1 MTDDWGGSDGY
12 WGSPQDNQ
20 QEPQSQTQQG
30 IPGMS
35 PMAPQQAPFSMQA
48 GGAFPQNQGFPQAN
62 PQPAQQGDFSQANPQ
77 LVQQGDFPQ
86 AAQQGDFPQAVQQG
100 DFPQANQQPAQQGN
114 TSTPQQEKPK
124 TDTKPFIMIAVIL
137 VVIAVVTIGVYF
149 FQRGIKEKN
158 TASITTS
165 QQAHANSNKR
175 QSESSKNSHS
185 QGITSDPSEKE
196 SNTQEKSPDTSW
208 DSTKDDSGKATDA
221 RGLSEVGSLPDVASR
236 GSSGAIVASKHVYA
250 LDKGYVY
257 SLELSLSTGNSNS
270 VEFFVSKDNFDK
282 INTGTIVS
290 VEYVKYSDG
299 RVGISSINSN
309 SNSSE
314 N

>member
-1 MTDDWGGSDGY
+1 
-12 WGSPQDNQ
+12 
-20 QEPQSQTQQG
+20 
-30 IPGMS
+30 MS

-62 PQPAQQGDFSQANPQ
+62 PQP
-77 LVQQGDFPQ
+77 
-86 AAQQGDFPQAVQQG
+86 AQQGDFPQAVQQG

-175 QSESSKNSHS
+175 QSKSSKNSHS

>member
-35 PMAPQQAPFSMQA
+35 PMAPQQASFSMQA

-62 PQPAQQGDFSQANPQ
+62 PQPAQQGDF
-77 LVQQGDFPQ
+77 PQ
-86 AAQQGDFPQAVQQG
+86 AAQQG

-175 QSESSKNSHS
+175 QSESSKNLHS

-196 SNTQEKSPDTSW
+196 NNTQEKSPDTSW

>member
-62 PQPAQQGDFSQANPQ
+62 PQP
-77 LVQQGDFPQ
+77 
-86 AAQQGDFPQAVQQG
+86 AQQGDFPQAVQQG

-175 QSESSKNSHS
+175 HSESSKNLHS

-196 SNTQEKSPDTSW
+196 NNTQEKSPDTSW

>member
-1 MTDDWGGSDGY
+1 MADDWGGSDGY

-48 GGAFPQNQGFPQAN
+48 GGAFPQNQANPQLAQQGDFPQATQQGDFPQAN
-62 PQPAQQGDFSQANPQ
+62 PQPAQQGDFPQANP
-77 LVQQGDFPQ
+77 
-86 AAQQGDFPQAVQQG
+86 
-100 DFPQANQQPAQQGN
+100 QPAQQGD
-114 TSTPQQEKPK
+114 TSTSQQEKPK

-137 VVIAVVTIGVYF
+137 LVIAVVTVGVYF
-149 FQRGIKEKN
+149 FQKGIKEKN

-175 QSESSKNSHS
+175 QSESSKNPRS
-185 QGITSDPSEKE
+185 QGTTSDPSEKE
-196 SNTQEKSPDTSW
+196 NNTQEKSPDTSW
-208 DSTKDDSGKATDA
+208 DSAKEDSGKTADA

>member
-62 PQPAQQGDFSQANPQ
+62 PQPAQQGDFPQA
-77 LVQQGDFPQ
+77 VQQGDFPQ
-86 AAQQGDFPQAVQQG
+86 AAQQG

-175 QSESSKNSHS
+175 QSESSKNPHS

-196 SNTQEKSPDTSW
+196 NNTQEKSPDTSW

>member
-1 MTDDWGGSDGY
+1 MADDWGGSDGY

-35 PMAPQQAPFSMQA
+35 PVAPQQV
-48 GGAFPQNQGFPQAN
+48 GGAFPQNQDFPQAS
-62 PQPAQQGDFSQANPQ
+62 PQPAQQGDFPQ
-77 LVQQGDFPQ
+77 PAQQGDFPQ
-86 AAQQGDFPQAVQQG
+86 PAQQGDFPQAS
-100 DFPQANQQPAQQGN
+100 PQPVQQGN

-137 VVIAVVTIGVYF
+137 LVIAVVTIGVYF

-165 QQAHANSNKR
+165 QQAHVNSNKR
-175 QSESSKNSHS
+175 QSESSKNPHS
-185 QGITSDPSEKE
+185 QGITSGPSEKE
-196 SNTQEKSPDTSW
+196 NNTQEKSPDTSW
-208 DSTKDDSGKATDA
+208 DSAKEDSGKTSDA

>member
-1 MTDDWGGSDGY
+1 MADDWGGSDGY

-48 GGAFPQNQGFPQAN
+48 GGAFPQNQANPQLAQQGDFPQATQQGDFQQAN
-62 PQPAQQGDFSQANPQ
+62 PQPAQQGDFPQANPQ
-77 LVQQGDFPQ
+77 PV
-86 AAQQGDFPQAVQQG
+86 
-100 DFPQANQQPAQQGN
+100 QQGN
-114 TSTPQQEKPK
+114 TSTSQQEKLK

-137 VVIAVVTIGVYF
+137 LVIAVVTVGVYF

-175 QSESSKNSHS
+175 QSESSKNPHS

-196 SNTQEKSPDTSW
+196 NNTQEKSPDTSW
-208 DSTKDDSGKATDA
+208 DSAKEDSGKTADA

>member
-62 PQPAQQGDFSQANPQ
+62 PQPAQQGDLPQ
-77 LVQQGDFPQ
+77 P
-86 AAQQGDFPQAVQQG
+86 APQG

-196 SNTQEKSPDTSW
+196 NNTQEKSPDTSW

>member
-1 MTDDWGGSDGY
+1 MADDWGGSDGY

-48 GGAFPQNQGFPQAN
+48 GGAFPQNQANPQLAQQGDFPQATQQGDFPQAN
-62 PQPAQQGDFSQANPQ
+62 PQPAQQGDFPKANP
-77 LVQQGDFPQ
+77 
-86 AAQQGDFPQAVQQG
+86 
-100 DFPQANQQPAQQGN
+100 QPAQQGG
-114 TSTPQQEKPK
+114 TSTSQQEKPK

-137 VVIAVVTIGVYF
+137 LVIAVVTVGVYF

-175 QSESSKNSHS
+175 QSESSKNPPS
-185 QGITSDPSEKE
+185 QGITSGPSEKE
-196 SNTQEKSPDTSW
+196 NNTQEKSPDTSW
-208 DSTKDDSGKATDA
+208 GSAKEDSGKTADA

>member
-1 MTDDWGGSDGY
+1 MADDWGGSDGY

-48 GGAFPQNQGFPQAN
+48 GGAFPQNQANPQLAQQGDFPQATQQGDFPQAN
-62 PQPAQQGDFSQANPQ
+62 PQPAQQGDFPQANP
-77 LVQQGDFPQ
+77 
-86 AAQQGDFPQAVQQG
+86 
-100 DFPQANQQPAQQGN
+100 QPAQQGG
-114 TSTPQQEKPK
+114 TSTSQQEKPK

-137 VVIAVVTIGVYF
+137 LVIAVVTVGVYF

-175 QSESSKNSHS
+175 QSESSKNPPS
-185 QGITSDPSEKE
+185 QGITSGPSEKE
-196 SNTQEKSPDTSW
+196 NNTQEKSPDTSW
-208 DSTKDDSGKATDA
+208 DSAKEDSGKTTDA

>member
-62 PQPAQQGDFSQANPQ
+62 PQP
-77 LVQQGDFPQ
+77 
-86 AAQQGDFPQAVQQG
+86 AQQGDFPQAVQQG

-175 QSESSKNSHS
+175 QSKSSKNSHS

>member
-77 LVQQGDFPQ
+77 LVQQGDFSQANPQ
-86 AAQQGDFPQAVQQG
+86 LVQQG

-175 QSESSKNSHS
+175 QSESSKNPHS

-196 SNTQEKSPDTSW
+196 NNTQEKSPDTSW

>member
-1 MTDDWGGSDGY
+1 
-12 WGSPQDNQ
+12 
-20 QEPQSQTQQG
+20 
-30 IPGMS
+30 
-35 PMAPQQAPFSMQA
+35 
-48 GGAFPQNQGFPQAN
+48 
-62 PQPAQQGDFSQANPQ
+62 
-77 LVQQGDFPQ
+77 
-86 AAQQGDFPQAVQQG
+86 
-100 DFPQANQQPAQQGN
+100 
-114 TSTPQQEKPK
+114 
-124 TDTKPFIMIAVIL
+124 MIAVIL

-175 QSESSKNSHS
+175 QSESSKNPHS

-196 SNTQEKSPDTSW
+196 NNTQEKSPDTSW

>member
-1 MTDDWGGSDGY
+1 MDDEDWGGSNDY
-12 WGSPQDNQ
+12 WGSPQDAQ
-20 QEPQSQTQQG
+20 QDVQGQQDAQPQQPQGIPEMTPMPPQPSQRG
-30 IPGMS
+30 IPGMQGGQLG
-35 PMAPQQAPFSMQA
+35 QQSQQ
-48 GGAFPQNQGFPQAN
+48 GGFPQNQGFPQDN
-62 PQPAQQGDFSQANPQ
+62 PQMGQQGIPPQGQQASQA
-77 LVQQGDFPQ
+77 
-86 AAQQGDFPQAVQQG
+86 
-100 DFPQANQQPAQQGN
+100 
-114 TSTPQQEKPK
+114 QQEKPK

-137 VVIAVVTIGVYF
+137 LVIAVVTVGVYF

-175 QSESSKNSHS
+175 QPESSKNPHS

-196 SNTQEKSPDTSW
+196 NNTQEKSPDTSW
-208 DSTKDDSGKATDA
+208 DSAKEDSGKTADA

>member
-1 MTDDWGGSDGY
+1 MADDWGGSDGY

-48 GGAFPQNQGFPQAN
+48 GGAFPQNQANPQLAQQGDFPQATQQGDFPQAN
-62 PQPAQQGDFSQANPQ
+62 PQPAQQGDFPQANP
-77 LVQQGDFPQ
+77 
-86 AAQQGDFPQAVQQG
+86 
-100 DFPQANQQPAQQGN
+100 QPAQQGD
-114 TSTPQQEKPK
+114 TSTSQQEKPK

-137 VVIAVVTIGVYF
+137 LVIAVVTVGVYF

-175 QSESSKNSHS
+175 QSESSKNPHS
-185 QGITSDPSEKE
+185 QGITSGPSEKE
-196 SNTQEKSPDTSW
+196 NNTQEKSPDTSW
-208 DSTKDDSGKATDA
+208 DSAKEDSGKTADA

>member
-1 MTDDWGGSDGY
+1 MADDWGGSDGY

-35 PMAPQQAPFSMQA
+35 PVAPQQA
-48 GGAFPQNQGFPQAN
+48 GGAFPQNQGFPQAD
-62 PQPAQQGDFSQANPQ
+62 PQPAQQGDFPQ
-77 LVQQGDFPQ
+77 V
-86 AAQQGDFPQAVQQG
+86 AQQGDFSQPAQQS

-114 TSTPQQEKPK
+114 TSTSQQEKPK

-137 VVIAVVTIGVYF
+137 LVIAVVTVSVYF

-165 QQAHANSNKR
+165 QQAHVNSNKR
-175 QSESSKNSHS
+175 QSESSKNSHP
-185 QGITSDPSEKE
+185 QGITSDSLEKE
-196 SNTQEKSPDTSW
+196 NNTQEKSPDTSW
-208 DSTKDDSGKATDA
+208 DSAKEDSGKTSDA

>member
-62 PQPAQQGDFSQANPQ
+62 PQPAQQGDFSQA
-77 LVQQGDFPQ
+77 V
-86 AAQQGDFPQAVQQG
+86 QQGDFPQAVQQG

-175 QSESSKNSHS
+175 QSESSKNPHS

-196 SNTQEKSPDTSW
+196 NNTQEKSPDTSW

>member
-48 GGAFPQNQGFPQAN
+48 GGALPQNQGFPQAN
-62 PQPAQQGDFSQANPQ
+62 PQPAQQGDF
-77 LVQQGDFPQ
+77 
-86 AAQQGDFPQAVQQG
+86 PQAVQKG

-175 QSESSKNSHS
+175 QSESSKNPHS

>member
-1 MTDDWGGSDGY
+1 MADDWGGSDGY

-48 GGAFPQNQGFPQAN
+48 GGAFPQNQANPQLAQQGDFPQATQQGDFPQAN
-62 PQPAQQGDFSQANPQ
+62 PQPAQQGDFPQANP
-77 LVQQGDFPQ
+77 
-86 AAQQGDFPQAVQQG
+86 
-100 DFPQANQQPAQQGN
+100 QPAQQGD
-114 TSTPQQEKPK
+114 TSTSQQEKPK

-137 VVIAVVTIGVYF
+137 LVIAVVTVGVYF

-175 QSESSKNSHS
+175 QSESSKNPHS

-196 SNTQEKSPDTSW
+196 NNTQEKSPDTFW
-208 DSTKDDSGKATDA
+208 DSAKEDSGKTADA

>member
-62 PQPAQQGDFSQANPQ
+62 PQPAQQGDF
-77 LVQQGDFPQ
+77 PQ
-86 AAQQGDFPQAVQQG
+86 AVQQGDFPQAVQQG

>member
-62 PQPAQQGDFSQANPQ
+62 PQP
-77 LVQQGDFPQ
+77 
-86 AAQQGDFPQAVQQG
+86 AQQGDFPQAVQQG

>member
-48 GGAFPQNQGFPQAN
+48 GGALPQNQGFPQAN
-62 PQPAQQGDFSQANPQ
+62 PQP
-77 LVQQGDFPQ
+77 
-86 AAQQGDFPQAVQQG
+86 AQQGDFPQAVQQG

-175 QSESSKNSHS
+175 QSESSKNPHS

-196 SNTQEKSPDTSW
+196 NNTQEKSPDTSW

>member
-62 PQPAQQGDFSQANPQ
+62 PQPAQQGDLPQ
-77 LVQQGDFPQ
+77 P
-86 AAQQGDFPQAVQQG
+86 APQG

-175 QSESSKNSHS
+175 QSESSKNLHS

-196 SNTQEKSPDTSW
+196 NNTQEKSPDTSW

>member
-62 PQPAQQGDFSQANPQ
+62 PQP
-77 LVQQGDFPQ
+77 
-86 AAQQGDFPQAVQQG
+86 AQQGDFPQAVQQG

-175 QSESSKNSHS
+175 QSESSKNPHS

-196 SNTQEKSPDTSW
+196 NNTQEKSPDTSW

>member
-1 MTDDWGGSDGY
+1 MADDWGGSDGY

-62 PQPAQQGDFSQANPQ
+62 PQPAQQGDFPQ
-77 LVQQGDFPQ
+77 P
-86 AAQQGDFPQAVQQG
+86 AQQG

-175 QSESSKNSHS
+175 QSESSKNPHS

-236 GSSGAIVASKHVYA
+236 GSSGAIVASKHVYV

>member
-62 PQPAQQGDFSQANPQ
+62 PQPAQQGDLPQ
-77 LVQQGDFPQ
+77 P
-86 AAQQGDFPQAVQQG
+86 APQG

-175 QSESSKNSHS
+175 QSESSKNPHS

-196 SNTQEKSPDTSW
+196 NNTQEKSPDTSW
-208 DSTKDDSGKATDA
+208 DSAKDDSGKATNA

>member
-62 PQPAQQGDFSQANPQ
+62 PQPAQQGDFSQA
-77 LVQQGDFPQ
+77 V
-86 AAQQGDFPQAVQQG
+86 QQGDFPQAVQQG

-208 DSTKDDSGKATDA
+208 DSTKDDSDKATDA

>member
-62 PQPAQQGDFSQANPQ
+62 PQP
-77 LVQQGDFPQ
+77 V
-86 AAQQGDFPQAVQQG
+86 QQGDFPQAVQQG

-175 QSESSKNSHS
+175 QSESSKNPHS

>member
-62 PQPAQQGDFSQANPQ
+62 PQPAQQGDF
-77 LVQQGDFPQ
+77 
-86 AAQQGDFPQAVQQG
+86 PQAVQQG
-100 DFPQANQQPAQQGN
+100 DFSQANQQPAQQGN

-175 QSESSKNSHS
+175 QSESSKNLHS

-196 SNTQEKSPDTSW
+196 NNTQEKSPDTSW

>member
-1 MTDDWGGSDGY
+1 MADDWGGSDGY

-48 GGAFPQNQGFPQAN
+48 GGAFPQNQANPQLAQQGDFPQATQQGDFPQAN
-62 PQPAQQGDFSQANPQ
+62 PQPAQQGDFPQANP
-77 LVQQGDFPQ
+77 
-86 AAQQGDFPQAVQQG
+86 
-100 DFPQANQQPAQQGN
+100 QPAQQGD
-114 TSTPQQEKPK
+114 TSTSQQEKPK

-137 VVIAVVTIGVYF
+137 LVIAVVTVGVYF

-175 QSESSKNSHS
+175 QSESSKNPHS

-196 SNTQEKSPDTSW
+196 NNTQEKSPDTSW
-208 DSTKDDSGKATDA
+208 DSAKEDSGKTADA

-290 VEYVKYSDG
+290 VEYIKYSDG

>member
-1 MTDDWGGSDGY
+1 MADDWGGSDGY

-20 QEPQSQTQQG
+20 QEPQSQAQQG

-35 PMAPQQAPFSMQA
+35 PVAPQQAPFSMQA

-62 PQPAQQGDFSQANPQ
+62 PQPAQQGDFPQ
-77 LVQQGDFPQ
+77 VAQQGDFPQPAQQGDFPQ
-86 AAQQGDFPQAVQQG
+86 AAQQGDFPQAN
-100 DFPQANQQPAQQGN
+100 PQPVQQGN

-137 VVIAVVTIGVYF
+137 LVIAVVTIGVYF
-149 FQRGIKEKN
+149 FQKGIKERN

-165 QQAHANSNKR
+165 QQAHVNSNKR

-196 SNTQEKSPDTSW
+196 NNTQEKSPDTSW
-208 DSTKDDSGKATDA
+208 DSAKEDSGKAADA

>member
-1 MTDDWGGSDGY
+1 MAEDWGGSDGY
-12 WGSPQDNQ
+12 WGNPQDNQ
-20 QEPQSQTQQG
+20 QEPQNQIQQG

-35 PMAPQQAPFSMQA
+35 PVTPQQASFNTQA
-48 GGAFPQNQGFPQAN
+48 GGPFPQNQGFSQDN
-62 PQPAQQGDFSQANPQ
+62 SQP
-77 LVQQGDFPQ
+77 VQQGGFPQ
-86 AAQQGDFPQAVQQG
+86 VSGIGYAQTQGQGAQQSNAI
-100 DFPQANQQPAQQGN
+100 
-114 TSTPQQEKPK
+114 PQQEEPK
-124 TDTKPFIMIAVIL
+124 SDTKPFIMIFVIL
-137 VVIAVVTIGVYF
+137 VVIAVVSVGVYF
-149 FQRGIKEKN
+149 FQRGVKEKN

-165 QQAHANSNKR
+165 QQAQTHSNKK
-175 QSESSKNSHS
+175 QSESSKNQHS
-185 QGITSDPSEKE
+185 QGITSSPSEKKD
-196 SNTQEKSPDTSW
+196 STQDKSPDTSW
-208 DSTKDDSGKATDA
+208 DSAKEDSGKTADV
-221 RGLSEVGSLPDVASR
+221 RGLSEVSSLPDVASR
-236 GSSGAIVASKHVYA
+236 GSSGAIVASKHVYT

-309 SNSSE
+309 SSE

>member
-48 GGAFPQNQGFPQAN
+48 GGALPQNQGFPQAN
-62 PQPAQQGDFSQANPQ
+62 PQPAQQGDF
-77 LVQQGDFPQ
+77 PQ
-86 AAQQGDFPQAVQQG
+86 AVQQGDFPQAVQQG

-175 QSESSKNSHS
+175 QSESSKNPHS

-196 SNTQEKSPDTSW
+196 NNTQEKSPDTSW

>member
-77 LVQQGDFPQ
+77 LVQQGDFSQANPQ
-86 AAQQGDFPQAVQQG
+86 LVQQG

-158 TASITTS
+158 IASITTS

-196 SNTQEKSPDTSW
+196 NNTQEKSP
-208 DSTKDDSGKATDA
+208 GKATDA

>member
-48 GGAFPQNQGFPQAN
+48 GGALPQNQGFPQAN
-62 PQPAQQGDFSQANPQ
+62 PQPAQQGDF
-77 LVQQGDFPQ
+77 
-86 AAQQGDFPQAVQQG
+86 PQAVQKG

-175 QSESSKNSHS
+175 QSESSKNPHS

-309 SNSSE
+309 SSE